1 MPVCDIGGGLL
12 FPQNA
17 GCTVRR
23 IVTTRISAD
32 GYLWSPDAACP
43 GRIEESC
50 GDVATCDTGYNTSGM
65 IVPDPVDDPPELEFC
80 EQDSFRLNF
89 TCVQSP
95 PELSLERLT

>member
-1 MPVCDIGGGLL
+1 M
-12 FPQNA
+12 
-17 GCTVRR
+17 
-23 IVTTRISAD
+23 
-32 GYLWSPDAACP
+32 
-43 GRIEESC
+43 
-50 GDVATCDTGYNTSGM
+50 ATCDTGYNTSGM